1 VRKAFIVIPI
11 GLLMVLSACVT
22 GDATFAC
29 TVQLPV
35 WPTTAGPPVTCS
47 GSAQGAVSGTMD
59 GGGAYALVA
68 PNSRFVANASG
79 YSERCTFNE
88 PLNGFASGTTSISGL
103 VGTPSG
109 ATAVGSFVWTRIGVT
124 AVVLLPKGG
133 KIFFN
138 NGRTATQI
146 ANANATAAFAPTNPV
161 TGRTCSAPGP
171 LTALITGHVQWY
183 L

>member
-1 VRKAFIVIPI
+1 MRKAFIVVPV

-22 GDATFAC
+22 GDGAFNC

-35 WPTTAGPPVTCS
+35 WPTGAGPPVTCTGRAS
-47 GSAQGAVSGTMD
+47 GAVSGTMD

-68 PNSRFVANASG
+68 ANAPFVANAAG
-79 YSERCTFNE
+79 YSETCTLNE
-88 PLNGFASGTTSISGL
+88 PLNGFASGTTQISGL
-103 VGTPSG
+103 VGVPSG
-109 ATAVGSFVWTRIGVT
+109 ATATGSFVWTRIGVT
-124 AVVLLPKGG
+124 AIVLLPKGG

-138 NGRTATQI
+138 NGRVATQI

-171 LTALITGHVQWY
+171 LTALIVGHVQWY